1 MCIPWW
7 GGRILPQGCTI
18 VSWCAHS
25 RSRVRL
31 FMTLWTVTRQAPL
44 SMGFWSGLP
53 FLPHPGIESVSLVS
67 PALVDRFFTTAS
79 PWKTAYLCMPSLSRV
94 GTVWTCPLELREG
107 CGDWMKPISYNRDME
122 GAQRSLPLCPGAHR
136 SCSTSLGWWAA
147 VGFTVTLRF
156 LRFLDSSGLGSKS
169 RLALWHFAGSERLEG
184 QESAERLRMERGS
197 PSCWSLW
204 SWMGLHVAS
213 LGPHRNF

>member
-1 MCIPWW
+1 MYPWW

-18 VSWCAHS
+18 ASCCAHLL
-25 RSRVRL
+25 SRVRL
-31 FMTLWTVTRQAPL
+31 FATLPTVTRQAPL

-53 FLPHPGIESVSLVS
+53 FLPDPGIESVSLVS
-67 PALVDRFFTTAS
+67 PALVDRFFTTVS
-79 PWKTAYLCMPSLSRV
+79 SWKTAYLSMHSLSRA

-107 CGDWMKPISYNRDME
+107 CGGWMKPVSHKRDME
-122 GAQRSLPLCPGAHR
+122 GSERLLCPGAHG

-147 VGFTVTLRF
+147 IGLTVTLRF
-156 LRFLDSSGLGSKS
+156 LRFLDSSGLRSKS
-169 RLALWHFAGSERLEG
+169 RVALWHFAGSERLEG